1 MFEHMVYCVH
11 AALFWKSMVVLEEF
25 VVEFVQHPLDMSDI
39 FDETKTLLLDC
50 IENISLSESC
60 LNESGTDLTKGKS
73 THAKQK

>member
-1 MFEHMVYCVH
+1 M
-11 AALFWKSMVVLEEF
+11 
-25 VVEFVQHPLDMSDI
+25 QHPLDMSDI